1 MGARYVHHEKTRH
14 NGGFL
19 CYIKEGD
26 GKLRVTVIKLTHARN
41 QANGERVAYG
51 MSRFM
56 LFESLSLSFFSLL
69 FTPRTAPESVFSPF
83 YNNR

>member
-1 MGARYVHHEKTRH
+1 MGARYVHHGKTRH

-26 GKLRVTVIKLTHARN
+26 GKLRVTVIKLTHARD
-41 QANGERVAYG
+41 QANGERAAYG

-69 FTPRTAPESVFSPF
+69 FTPRTDPESVFDSF
-83 YNNR
+83 L

>member
-41 QANGERVAYG
+41 QANGESSTLRNVPFHAFRV
-51 MSRFM
+51 S
-56 LFESLSLSFFSLL
+56 
-69 FTPRTAPESVFSPF
+69 
-83 YNNR
+83 

>member
-1 MGARYVHHEKTRH
+1 MKKPA

-19 CYIKEGD
+19 CYIKESD
-26 GKLRVTVIKLTHARN
+26 GKLRVTVIKLTHARD
-41 QANGERVAYG
+41 QANGERAAYG

-56 LFESLSLSFFSLL
+56 FFESLISLFLVSVSFQGLTL
-69 FTPRTAPESVFSPF
+69 KAYLIPF

>member
-1 MGARYVHHEKTRH
+1 MKNPP

-26 GKLRVTVIKLTHARN
+26 GKLRVTVIKLTHARD
-41 QANGERVAYG
+41 QANGERAAYG

-69 FTPRTAPESVFSPF
+69 FIPRTDPESVFDSF

>member
-1 MGARYVHHEKTRH
+1 MKNPP

-26 GKLRVTVIKLTHARN
+26 GKLRVAVIKLTHARD

-51 MSRFM
+51 MSRSM
-56 LFESLSLSFFSLL
+56 LFESLSLL
-69 FTPRTAPESVFSPF
+69 FTPRTDPESVFCSF
-83 YNNR
+83 L

>member
-1 MGARYVHHEKTRH
+1 MDARYVHHEKPA

-19 CYIKEGD
+19 CYIKESD
-26 GKLRVTVIKLTHARN
+26 GKLRVTVIKLTHARD
-41 QANGERVAYG
+41 QANGERAAYG

-56 LFESLSLSFFSLL
+56 LFESLSLFFLVSFSFQELTL
-69 FTPRTAPESVFSPF
+69 KAYFIPF

>member
-26 GKLRVTVIKLTHARN
+26 GKLRVTVIKLTHARE
-41 QANGERVAYG
+41 QANGERTVYG
-51 MSRFM
+51 MSRSM
-56 LFESLSLSFFSLL
+56 LFESLSLFFSLL
-69 FTPRTAPESVFSPF
+69 FFPRPAPESVFCSF
-83 YNNR
+83 L

>member
-1 MGARYVHHEKTRH
+1 MKKPA

-26 GKLRVTVIKLTHARN
+26 GKLRVTVIKLTHARE
-41 QANGERVAYG
+41 QANGERAAYG

-56 LFESLSLSFFSLL
+56 LFESLSLFF
-69 FTPRTAPESVFSPF
+69 
-83 YNNR
+83 

>member
-1 MGARYVHHEKTRH
+1 MKNPP

-19 CYIKEGD
+19 CYIKESD
-26 GKLRVTVIKLTHARN
+26 GKLRVTVIKLTHARD

-69 FTPRTAPESVFSPF
+69 FTPRTDPESVFCSF
-83 YNNR
+83 L

>member
-1 MGARYVHHEKTRH
+1 MKKPA

-51 MSRFM
+51 MSRSM
-56 LFESLSLSFFSLL
+56 LFESLFLVSVSFPGLTL
-69 FTPRTAPESVFSPF
+69 KAYLIPF

>member
-1 MGARYVHHEKTRH
+1 MKKPA

-26 GKLRVTVIKLTHARN
+26 GKLRVTIIKLTYARN

-69 FTPRTAPESVFSPF
+69 FIPSTDPESVFDSF
-83 YNNR
+83 LL

>member
-1 MGARYVHHEKTRH
+1 MKKPA

-56 LFESLSLSFFSLL
+56 LFESLSLFF
-69 FTPRTAPESVFSPF
+69 
-83 YNNR
+83 

>member
-41 QANGERVAYG
+41 QANGERAAYG
-51 MSRFM
+51 MSRSM
-56 LFESLSLSFFSLL
+56 LFESLSLFFSLL
-69 FTPRTAPESVFSPF
+69 FIPRTAPESVFCSF
-83 YNNR
+83 L

>member
-1 MGARYVHHEKTRH
+1 MKKPA

-41 QANGERVAYG
+41 QANGERAAYG
-51 MSRFM
+51 MSRSM
-56 LFESLSLSFFSLL
+56 LFASLNLYFLRLL
-69 FTPRTAPESVFSPF
+69 FIPRTAPESVFDSF
-83 YNNR
+83 L

>member
-1 MGARYVHHEKTRH
+1 MKNPP

-19 CYIKEGD
+19 CYIKVG
-26 GKLRVTVIKLTHARN
+26 GWKLEVRVIKLTHARD
-41 QANGERVAYG
+41 QANGERVPYG

-56 LFESLSLSFFSLL
+56 LFESLSFSFFASFSLPGL
-69 FTPRTAPESVFSPF
+69 TLKAYFAPF

>member
-1 MGARYVHHEKTRH
+1 MKNPP

-19 CYIKEGD
+19 CYIKVG
-26 GKLRVTVIKLTHARN
+26 GWKLEVTVIKLTHARD

-56 LFESLSLSFFSLL
+56 LFESLSLSF
-69 FTPRTAPESVFSPF
+69 
-83 YNNR
+83 